1 MEKNRKVCTMIVH
14 EAIDNVRSTNQLLH
28 YSSPKTSEDAYE
40 FLVKL
45 QQYLLD
51 ELQDSEKHP
60 GRTNYNQ
67 VYDDN
72 LYSSMKD
79 FWNLFVGEITHEYT
93 CTLCKSSSQTR
104 EPTDYLLLKFPDEFH
119 DSNRNCTVES
129 LIEFM
134 LHEEEL
140 DRTCNLCGNTSAI
153 ETQKITKYPYFM
165 CIILCC
171 NTFVKD
177 RAGNIS
183 SAVQFPA
190 LGFDIRGDNMPY
202 DLFASVH
209 RMPRKSGSGHFT
221 AICRSKNLQSHQ
233 WFMYDD
239 QNVSPSKFTNMK
251 KPSTVLTCRM
261 KTAYILYYI
270 SPSIETRIKNAKT
283 IDLMEGGKD
292 EQAQNVPVDM
302 CENGKEGKADDSSDG
317 DDKMDGEE
325 VEEES
330 GAAAHV
336 DQARG
341 ILPQIYI
348 PPVDPHEK
356 RDTEQHVLPRRL
368 PTRPAITR
376 TQQREDY
383 ALLRQIESEQLRAK
397 QRAQQCAND
406 VLDPSVPANSE
417 EGAKGSS
424 SDSSDSSSSGSS
436 SESSDSSSSGS
447 SSDSSDSS

>member
-1 MEKNRKVCTMIVH
+1 MEKNGKVCTMIVH

-28 YSSPKTSEDAYE
+28 YSSPKTSEDANE

-51 ELQDSEKHP
+51 ELQNSEKHP
-60 GRTNYNQ
+60 GRTNHNQ

-93 CTLCKSSSQTR
+93 CTMCKSSSRTL

-153 ETQKITKYPYFM
+153 ETQKITKYPSFM
-165 CIILCC
+165 CIILCR
-171 NTFVKD
+171 NNKD
-177 RAGNIS
+177 RVGNIS

-209 RMPRKSGSGHFT
+209 RMPRKGGSGHFT

-283 IDLMEGGKD
+283 IDLMEVEKGQKQSGLSNGVEDSKD
-292 EQAQNVPVDM
+292 I
-302 CENGKEGKADDSSDG
+302 DG
-317 DDKMDGEE
+317 DGEE
-325 VEEES
+325 GNADGYGGNSNIHDDGKDDNKDGEEE
-330 GAAAHV
+330 V
-336 DQARG
+336 
-341 ILPQIYI
+341 
-348 PPVDPHEK
+348 
-356 RDTEQHVLPRRL
+356 
-368 PTRPAITR
+368 
-376 TQQREDY
+376 REIGEDE
-383 ALLRQIESEQLRAK
+383 A
-397 QRAQQCAND
+397 
-406 VLDPSVPANSE
+406 
-417 EGAKGSS
+417 
-424 SDSSDSSSSGSS
+424 SSGNES
-436 SESSDSSSSGS
+436 SESSDLSNGAGS
-447 SSDSSDSS
+447 SSE